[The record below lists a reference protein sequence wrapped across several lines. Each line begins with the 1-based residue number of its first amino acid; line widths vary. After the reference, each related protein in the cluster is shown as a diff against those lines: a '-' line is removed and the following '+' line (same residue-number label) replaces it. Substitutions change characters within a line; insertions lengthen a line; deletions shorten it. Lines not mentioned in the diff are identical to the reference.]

1 MYFYIQVLTS
11 IHTRKMSYSKKNILV
26 FPCGSEVAL
35 EIYRSLKNDIHFHL
49 IGASSVED
57 HGKFVFED
65 YIGGLPYV
73 TDSNFLSVLVEIV
86 KTRKIDAIYPAMD
99 MVISVIKKAE
109 DDLPCKV
116 IASSKETVDICLSKR
131 KTYETLQGIVKVPF
145 LYSNYNDDSIYPV
158 FCKYDVG
165 YGSRGAEKVRD
176 YSGLLAYKK
185 DHCGSIVCEYLS
197 GEEYTVDCLTNKYG
211 DLLFVGARTRG
222 RVSNGISVNTKPCD
236 NKEFLPLVEAINK
249 KINFRGAWF
258 AQFKRDKN
266 GVLTLLEIAAR
277 LGGSSSLYRAQGV
290 NFASLSIYDTFD
302 VSISILNND
311 CTIEM
316 DRSLDNVYKID
327 IEYDEVYCDY
337 DDCCVLEEKMVNT
350 DMVGF
355 LYKCINQ
362 GKKVTLLT
370 RHDKGLDGDIKRMR
384 LEGIFDSIITIS
396 DNTPKAKYIKN
407 LKSIFIDD
415 SFSERKNVHDS
426 LGIPVFGVDMI
437 KYL

>member
-1 MYFYIQVLTS
+1 
-11 IHTRKMSYSKKNILV
+11 MSYNKKNILV

-35 EIYRSLKNDIHFHL
+35 EIYRSLKDDIHFHL
-49 IGASSVED
+49 IGASSIED

-73 TDSNFLSVLVEIV
+73 TDSNFLPVLSKIV

-99 MVISVIKKAE
+99 MVISVIKNAE
-109 DDLPCKV
+109 EYLQCTV
-116 IASSKETVDICLSKR
+116 ISSPKKTVDICLLKSR
-131 KTYETLQGIVKVPF
+131 TCEALQGIVKVPIV
-145 LYSNYNDDSIYPV
+145 YSNCNNDTIYPV
-158 FCKYDVG
+158 FCKFDVG
-165 YGSRGAEKVRD
+165 YGSRGAEKISD
-176 YSGLLAYKK
+176 YSSLVAYKK
-185 DHCGSIVCEYLS
+185 NHCDSIVSEYLP
-197 GEEYTVDCLTNKYG
+197 GEEYTVDCLTNKHG
-211 DLLFVGARTRG
+211 ELLFVGARTRE

-236 NKEFLPLVEAINK
+236 NKEFLPLVEAINN

-277 LGGSSSLYRAQGV
+277 LGGSSSLFRAQGV
-290 NFASLSIYDTFD
+290 NFASLSIYDAFD
-302 VSISILNND
+302 VPISILKND
-311 CTIEM
+311 CTLEM
-316 DRSLDNVYKID
+316 DRALDNVYKID

-337 DDCCVLEEKMVNT
+337 DDCCVFEGDIVNI
-350 DMVGF
+350 DMVAF
-355 LYKCINQ
+355 LYKSINQ

-370 RHDKGLDGDIKRMR
+370 RHHQDIEEEIKRMR
-384 LEGIFDSIITIS
+384 LEGVFDCIITIS
-396 DNTPKAKYIKN
+396 DNTPKANYINN
-407 LKSIFIDD
+407 LKSVFIDD